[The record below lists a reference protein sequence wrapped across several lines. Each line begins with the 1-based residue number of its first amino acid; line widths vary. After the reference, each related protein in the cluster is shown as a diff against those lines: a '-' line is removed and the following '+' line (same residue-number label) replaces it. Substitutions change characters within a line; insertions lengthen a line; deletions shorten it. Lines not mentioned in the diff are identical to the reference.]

1 MHATAHL
8 SIFYQISRNRRYSL
22 SRKLWKE
29 FWMFSNHSNINTI
42 FEQVQCS
49 ILPQLLFV
57 TMNTNYTF
65 VCISLVRYQIVG
77 IFILFKTYTR
87 FINRTRAYSI
97 TLYSRTA
104 TDFFQAMHELIV
116 FFRSWQITNVWV
128 ILVWFFD

>member
-42 FEQVQCS
+42 FEQVRCS

-97 TLYSRTA
+97 TCYGFLSGN
-104 TDFFQAMHELIV
+104 ELIV